1 MQQDLQLK
9 KRLLKLFR
17 DSYKINMPFG
27 WKDIEI
33 SNNEQGRPQLNFIGI
48 NLNEIEDMDLSIS
61 HCKEYAVA
69 NVTVLKR

>member
-1 MQQDLQLK
+1 
-9 KRLLKLFR
+9 
-17 DSYKINMPFG
+17 MPFG